1 MFYCFYK
8 TLNKYFKIPLFT
20 ILLFVPILSQSQKA
34 EGISDQPLYEQVS
47 DSSRNMRKLLLR
59 DEGKNQLS
67 YLDMSDSSKNWNE
80 PVPSGRDI
88 QLVGKG
94 RVLIGTGSG
103 YEERDIETGKK
114 LYELTSYKGTISA
127 RRLRNGNTLLVGL
140 DWQEKEGIVLV
151 EVNEQGE
158 TKRLIVYPGFTYVR
172 LVRETVKSTLL
183 VTADNTVFEGDMDGN
198 ILWQAKL
205 VGNDHPHAWQPLRLA
220 NGQTVVSGG
229 YTGNIQFFDTDG
241 SLIRTIGGPEKVN
254 PKFYA
259 GLQILPNGNLVVINW
274 QGHGPDRGEKGIQL
288 LEYAPDGELVWSWKQ
303 DANVFSSL
311 HAVIILDGLDLDLLH
326 IEDENGVLVPQ
337 Q

>member
-1 MFYCFYK
+1 MYYFLK
-8 TLNKYFKIPLFT
+8 TLNEHIKILILT
-20 ILLFVPILSQSQKA
+20 ILIFAITISQSQEA
-34 EGISDQPLYEQVS
+34 DGIKDHSFNDQLS
-47 DSSRNMRKLLLR
+47 DSSRNTRKLLLR

-67 YLDMSDSSKNWNE
+67 YLDMSDPSKNWNE

-140 DWQEKEGIVLV
+140 NWKEKEGIVLV
-151 EVNEQGE
+151 DVDEQGVA
-158 TKRLIVYPGFTYVR
+158 KRLIVYPGFTYVR
-172 LVRETVKSTLL
+172 LVRETVQSTLL
-183 VTADNTVFEGDMDGN
+183 VSADNIVFEGDMDGN

-220 NGQTVVSGG
+220 NGQTLVSGG

-259 GLQILPNGNLVVINW
+259 GLQILPNGNLVVVNW
-274 QGHGPDRGEKGIQL
+274 QGHGPDMGEKGYQL
-288 LEYAPDGELVWSWKQ
+288 LEYSPEGKLVWSWKQ

-311 HAVIILDGLDLDLLH
+311 HAVIILDGLDLNLLH
-326 IEDENGVLVPQ
+326 VEDENGVLVPQ